1 MLQDTM
7 IGIYNGPLYSYNN
20 SKINAHGDGAMAIL
34 SVQADPWGNEPGF
47 QPTFYFN
54 GQTIGLEAAY

>member
-1 MLQDTM
+1 MDYF
-7 IGIYNGPLYSYNN
+7 INNHNN

-34 SVQADPWGNEPGF
+34 SVQAAPWGNEPGC